1 MIEAPLGDLASWTEH
16 LARVDLP
23 VLRRT
28 VARLDALRAEEETA
42 DARAIAAAIGDDPL
56 MALRLFSH
64 LARQRGARSSAEVST
79 VERALVMLGVGPFF
93 RAFERLGTVEERLR
107 GMPHAHA
114 GLIGVLR
121 RGQRAARFACAFAVW
136 RNDVTA
142 EEIVLAALLHDAAEL
157 LLWCFA
163 PKLMIRIR
171 NLQAADPALRSAAA
185 QQQVLGVALVDL
197 QLALAGRWRLPRL
210 LAELMND
217 RHAANPRVR
226 SVTLAVSLARH
237 SSVNWSNPALPDDFR
252 AIATLLSVTPEK
264 ARELAGAPAEAGA
277 PA

>member
-1 MIEAPLGDLASWTEH
+1 MIESPLGDLASWSDH
-16 LARVDLP
+16 FARLDLP

-28 VARLDALRAEEETA
+28 VARLDELRQDEDNA
-42 DARAIAAAIGDDPL
+42 DARVIAAAIGDDPL

-64 LARQRGARSSAEVST
+64 LARRRGTRSSAEVAT

-93 RAFERLGTVEERLR
+93 RAFERLDSVEERLR

-114 GLIGVLR
+114 GLIRVLR
-121 RGQRAARFACAFAVW
+121 RGQRAARFACSFAVW
-136 RNDVTA
+136 RNDVNA

-171 NLQAADPALRSAAA
+171 NLQAADAALRSATA
-185 QQQVLGVALVDL
+185 QQQVLGVVLVDL
-197 QLALAGRWRLPRL
+197 QLALARCWRLPGL
-210 LAELMND
+210 LVEMMND
-217 RHAANPRVR
+217 HQADTPRVR
-226 SVTLAVSLARH
+226 NVTLAISLARH
-237 SSVNWSNPALPDDFR
+237 SATNWENPALPDDYR
-252 AIATLLSVTPEK
+252 EIAALLSITPAK
-264 ARELAGAPAEAGA
+264 ARALAGAPAEASA